1 MPSTSTLPH
10 SKSTA
15 DCRKRYNPYMRPS
28 HHIGVS
34 RRAGVAPVTAPL
46 TREFAM
52 YFKGYEVRLE
62 QDALS
67 QVWMGSAMKVDE
79 PDSLGESS
87 GSAQVVDVPVPIT
100 SLDATNFGLT
110 VFPAPIS
117 ANLGI
122 DTSSNQ
128 AGGHVSLKKGKLIR
142 GVQKTIIKYVE
153 RHCKVGHPT
162 TDLVC
167 ERINTVL
174 EGVLLGMEMDD
185 IIVPRRDSK
194 GGKNHETRGH
204 KQDVR
209 R

>member
-1 MPSTSTLPH
+1 MV
-10 SKSTA
+10 
-15 DCRKRYNPYMRPS
+15 R
-28 HHIGVS
+28 
-34 RRAGVAPVTAPL
+34 
-46 TREFAM
+46 
-52 YFKGYEVRLE
+52 FK
-62 QDALS
+62 
-67 QVWMGSAMKVDE
+67 
-79 PDSLGESS
+79 
-87 GSAQVVDVPVPIT
+87 
-100 SLDATNFGLT
+100 FGLT